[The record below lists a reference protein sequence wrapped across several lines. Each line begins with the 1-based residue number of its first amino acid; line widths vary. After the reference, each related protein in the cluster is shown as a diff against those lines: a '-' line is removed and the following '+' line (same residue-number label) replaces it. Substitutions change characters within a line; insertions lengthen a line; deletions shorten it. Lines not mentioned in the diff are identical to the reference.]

1 MKKVKRINQDGEIM
15 TKLYFIA
22 SAESINQIFESR
34 NLDKILD
41 EIWESDEFQEQI
53 QKIQEYIICQI
64 EEEGIKYEDSY
75 LSVIFDDTKFSKELD
90 FWIKQQ
96 VIGETVADMIKLQQD
111 VTTESFQRNIT
122 IESLKSAVENFK
134 KALLKEIKRIMSES
148 EIVN

>member
-1 MKKVKRINQDGEIM
+1 MKKVKRINQDGEII
-15 TKLYFIA
+15 TRLYFIA

-64 EEEGIKYEDSY
+64 EEKGIKYEDSY